1 MFVRFVRRADWSAGT
16 QWSNFIDISRLIYI
30 PLANI
35 HMADF
40 AYAADSMT
48 RIFSEGCSMFY
59 VQRNTE
65 GQLMRVEAEAYAE
78 STETLPADHPD
89 LQAWFANEVMAT
101 SLNQLKQIK
110 QLKQLQKSDLEMI
123 RVLDD
128 LIEVLISKGVILV
141 TDLPAPAQAKL
152 MDRTQAREAL
162 GGLSQLVGDDEDGL
176 I

>member
-1 MFVRFVRRADWSAGT
+1 
-16 QWSNFIDISRLIYI
+16 
-30 PLANI
+30 
-35 HMADF
+35 MAYF

-48 RIFSEGCSMFY
+48 RFTSEGCSMFY
-59 VQRNTE
+59 VQRDAE

-101 SLNQLKQIK
+101 SLKQLKQIK
-110 QLKQLQKSDLEMI
+110 QLKQLKQSDLEMI

-162 GGLSQLVGDDEDGL
+162 GGLSHLVDDEEEGF

>member
-1 MFVRFVRRADWSAGT
+1 
-16 QWSNFIDISRLIYI
+16 
-30 PLANI
+30 
-35 HMADF
+35 MAEF

-48 RIFSEGCSMFY
+48 RFFSEGCSMFY
-59 VQRNTE
+59 VQRDTD

-89 LQAWFANEVMAT
+89 LQAWFANELMAT
-101 SLNQLKQIK
+101 SLTQLKQIK
-110 QLKQLQKSDLEMI
+110 QLKQLRKSDLEMI

-152 MDRTQAREAL
+152 MDRSQAREAL
-162 GGLSQLVGDDEDGL
+162 GGLSHLVGDDEDGL